1 MKWIRIIGGFVVK
14 DKYITIPQL
23 AKILG
28 MSRIAVYKK
37 VKKGQIKAV
46 KIGRSYVISQ
56 KYITNILGKELNE
69 KDKKEIDEAVKKT
82 VKEYGELLK
91 LLGKE

>member
-1 MKWIRIIGGFVVK
+1 MNKAGYLSLSQI
-14 DKYITIPQL
+14 

-28 MSRIAVYKK
+28 ISRIAVYKK

-46 KIGRSYVISQ
+46 KIGRMYVVSEEEFS
-56 KYITNILGKELNE
+56 KILGSSL
-69 KDKKEIDEAVKKT
+69 DKKTKQEIDKAVRRV
-82 VKEYGELLK
+82 VKEYGETLK